1 MSALIS
7 TDAVSR
13 MNMKNTW
20 LHRWIYLLAVSFMFA
35 AVLLR
40 SILIFQKSHQLGEIF
55 FLLLAWLLSFWGN
68 TMLSRRFPWASVL
81 LIALEILFILSL
93 LLVTHSVHSDFFAF
107 LFAITGMQVMQQ
119 YTPKE
124 TVVAIGLSALL
135 TFFSLIQPIGVLQAL
150 ALTLAYTALSVFLA
164 AYIGSTRRT
173 WVIQERQHALTG
185 QLVEA
190 NHKLEIYTHNAQRLA
205 TSRERQRLAR
215 ELHDSVTQTI
225 FSMNLAAQS
234 ARLLL
239 NRDHQ
244 QVTAQLDRLDYL
256 AKSALSEMQVLI
268 SQLAP
273 ETRSGSFLDALQ
285 QHLADRQRLDGL
297 SASLEVDGNQPLNPA
312 EEASLFR
319 IAQEALN
326 NIVKHART
334 TKAVLRLHLAEPFWM
349 EVEDSGA
356 GFDPT
361 LAKGGGRMGL
371 AGMRERAAE
380 IGWIFDVESSH
391 GRGTCIRVRKGGNVI

>member
-1 MSALIS
+1 MSASSS
-7 TDAVSR
+7 TNSFSR

-20 LHRWIYLLAVSFMFA
+20 LRRWIYLLAAGFMFA

-40 SILIFQKSHQLGEIF
+40 SILIFQVSPLLGVI
-55 FLLLAWLLSFWGN
+55 LIVLLAWLLIFLGS
-68 TMLSRRFPWASVL
+68 TLLARRYPWASAL
-81 LIALEILFILSL
+81 LIGLEILFILSL
-93 LLVTHSVHSDFFAF
+93 LLLTHSVHSDFFAF

-119 YTPKE
+119 YTPRG
-124 TVVAIGLSALL
+124 TAVVIGFSALL
-135 TFFSLIQPIGVLQAL
+135 TFFSLLQPIGDLQAL

-164 AYIGSTRRT
+164 VYIGSTRRA

-185 QLVEA
+185 ELLEA
-190 NHKLEIYTHNAQRLA
+190 NHKLESYTHNAQRLA

-244 QVTAQLDRLDYL
+244 QVAAQLDRLDYL
-256 AKSALSEMQVLI
+256 AESALSEMQVLI

-297 SASLEVDGNQPLNPA
+297 SASLEVEGNQPLNPA

-334 TKAVLRLHLAEPFWM
+334 TTAVLRLHLAEPFWM
-349 EVEDSGA
+349 EVEDRGA
-356 GFDPT
+356 GFDPQR
-361 LAKGGGRMGL
+361 AKGGGRVGL

-380 IGWIFDVESSH
+380 IGWIFEAESTP
-391 GRGTCIRVRKGGNVI
+391 GRGTCIRVKKGVDGI